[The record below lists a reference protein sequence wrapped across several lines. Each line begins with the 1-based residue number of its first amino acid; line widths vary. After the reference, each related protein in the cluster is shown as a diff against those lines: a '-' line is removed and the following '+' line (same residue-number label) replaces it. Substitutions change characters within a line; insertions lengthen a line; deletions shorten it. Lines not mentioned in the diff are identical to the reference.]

1 MPKLFKTATVIIAI
15 SAAVLGLAKKS
26 IAVKD
31 DRGTKADLYVF
42 GKKGRQNVAVIT
54 NQKPK
59 DAVKFI
65 FK

>member
-1 MPKLFKTATVIIAI
+1 MPKLLKIVSVIIAV
-15 SAAVLGLAKKS
+15 SAAAVGLAKKS

-42 GKKGRQNVAVIT
+42 GKKGRQKMAVIT

-59 DAVKFI
+59 DAVKII